1 MFFWGLRINHFGN
14 IVVNPEAKIGDWC
27 DIHQGTNI
35 GTGYDGVPQIGNNV
49 WIGPGAKLYGK
60 IFIAD
65 NCAIGTNAVVNKS
78 FYEKGKTIADV
89 PAKIISNTGNHYIR
103 S

>member
-35 GTGYDGVPQIGNNV
+35 GTGYD
-49 WIGPGAKLYGK
+49 
-60 IFIAD
+60 
-65 NCAIGTNAVVNKS
+65 
-78 FYEKGKTIADV
+78 DV
-89 PAKIISNTGNHYIR
+89 P
-103 S
+103 